1 MQPATW
7 RTLAGQISKS
17 LLVSV
22 ALVTCINASVNN
34 RNTLRTNTSTKI
46 DYHAHHLIVPSITF
60 LDSRNCNQEAAAY
73 ASAIAALHDARRVA
87 DEAYR
92 RWVDCELQGG
102 GNGPRTELTVLQT
115 PPIESYGTKREPPA
129 DWSILVDS
137 APRPVHDPLNPTA
150 RTASHQHESLPSR

>member
-1 MQPATW
+1 MLRSTYSSKIPSLGIILTPLLLGIYAFPQRADSQVELDSSQSSLHRLEYPTLQP
-7 RTLAGQISKS
+7 
-17 LLVSV
+17 
-22 ALVTCINASVNN
+22 
-34 RNTLRTNTSTKI
+34 STK
-46 DYHAHHLIVPSITF
+46 ASCTV
-60 LDSRNCNQEAAAY
+60 EAIAY

-115 PPIESYGTKREPPA
+115 PPIESFGTKREPPA